1 MNDALSD
8 FWNWWNSN
16 TFLFPEGLTK
26 LQQTL
31 FPYNFLRDLQFL
43 GCKIMKGIETIKIIV
58 VFYVNNA
65 DDFFTSV

>member
-26 LQQTL
+26 LQKTL

-43 GCKIMKGIETIKIIV
+43 GCKIMKELRQ
-58 VFYVNNA
+58 
-65 DDFFTSV
+65 